1 MPRKKGYIGIIES
14 IYRWAFDDISLYFWV
29 EAQRSI
35 VPAITIEQAIYSY
48 FKYLCIEDF
57 NIESAIATYSRLKKQ
72 FYKPNK

>member
-1 MPRKKGYIGIIES
+1 MPRKKGYIGIIDS
-14 IYRWAFDDISLYFWV
+14 IYQWAFEDTALYFWV

-57 NIESAIATYSRLKKQ
+57 NIESAMATYSRLKKQ
-72 FYKPNK
+72 FYKPGK